1 MKSVRRAAARPLD
14 RIRVLV
20 VDDEPLARSGLRKL
34 VEQDGE
40 LEWIGEARGGKSAV
54 EAIRS
59 GRPDVVLLDVQM
71 PDLDGFRV
79 VDAVGVD
86 KMPAIVFVT
95 AHDKYAV
102 RAFKASA
109 VDYLMKPFDDDQFAA
124 AMARAKRAVHR
135 GALEATSERLIELL
149 QGTRQSSDSA
159 DVAAGDTL
167 HHAADRFLSRLAV
180 RERERT
186 ILIAVED
193 IDWIEAADYY
203 VKVHGGGKAWLL
215 HATLSSL
222 EARLDPDRFVRL
234 HRSAIVNLS
243 RIREMRPA
251 FRGDYIVVLRDGT
264 QLRLPRRRR
273 RDLEERLRQ
282 RF

>member
-1 MKSVRRAAARPLD
+1 MKAARRAAARPLG

-40 LEWIGEARGGKSAV
+40 LEWIGESRGGKSAV

-71 PDLDGFRV
+71 PDFDGFRV

-86 KMPAIVFVT
+86 QMPVIVFVT
-95 AHDKYAV
+95 AHDQYAV

-124 AMARAKRAVHR
+124 AMARAKRAVQR
-135 GALEATSERLIELL
+135 GALDAMTERLIDLL
-149 QGTRQSSDSA
+149 RVTRQSSDSA
-159 DVAAGDTL
+159 DAAAGDTL
-167 HHAADRFLSRLAV
+167 HNAADPFLSRLAV
-180 RERERT
+180 REHERT
-186 ILIAVED
+186 ILVAVED

-203 VKVHGGGKAWLL
+203 VKVHAGGKAWLV
-215 HATLSSL
+215 HTTLSSL
-222 EARLDPDRFVRL
+222 EDRLDPDRFFRL

-243 RIREMRPA
+243 RIRDMRPT
-251 FRGDYIVVLRDGT
+251 FGGEHVVTLRDGT
-264 QLRLPRRRR
+264 PLRLPRRRR
-273 RDLEERLRQ
+273 RDFEERLRQ
-282 RF
+282 RM

>member
-1 MKSVRRAAARPLD
+1 VKAVRCTAARLLD

-40 LEWIGEARGGKSAV
+40 LEWIGEARGGKTAV

-59 GRPDVVLLDVQM
+59 GHPEVVLLDVQM

-79 VDAVGVD
+79 VESVGVD
-86 KMPAIVFVT
+86 KMPVIVFVT
-95 AHDKYAV
+95 AHDQYAV

-124 AMARAKRAVHR
+124 AMARAKRAVRR
-135 GALEATSERLIELL
+135 GALEAVGERLIELL
-149 QGTRQSSDSA
+149 RVTRQSGDSA
-159 DVAAGDTL
+159 GAAARDAT
-167 HHAADRFLSRLAV
+167 HPAADRFLSRLAV

-186 ILIAVED
+186 ILVAVED
-193 IDWIEAADYY
+193 IDWIDAADYY
-203 VKVHGGGKAWLL
+203 VKVHGGGKAWLV
-215 HATLSSL
+215 HTTLSWL
-222 EARLDPDRFVRL
+222 EARLDPDRFFRL

-243 RIREMRPA
+243 RIREVRPT
-251 FRGDYIVVLRDGT
+251 FGGEHIVTLRDGT

-273 RDLEERLRQ
+273 RHLEERLRQ
-282 RF
+282 RV